1 MLMNT
6 LQAWQLLL
14 VTMAGWVNRNQ
25 QDVITYIQEEN
36 RILKSKLKGKRIRF
50 TDDERRRLAVKG
62 KALGRKVLREVGSIV
77 TPDTILRWHKRL
89 IAQKWDYSERR
100 GPGRPRVKDEI
111 AQLTVRLAKENPGW
125 GYTTILGVLCNLG
138 HVVARETV
146 RNILKEHGIEPAP
159 ERSKRMPW
167 STFLKSHWDCIAAT
181 DLFTVE
187 VWSRPGLTRYYV
199 LFLIKLS
206 NRRVHVAGITEYPH
220 GEWIK
225 QAGRNV
231 TDAFDGFLL
240 DVRYL
245 ILDRDSIFTA
255 AYRDLLKNAGVKLV
269 RLPPRSPNLNAYA
282 ERYVRTI
289 KEGCLNRMIFFG
301 EDSLR
306 RTINEFLVYYHH
318 ERNHQGLGNR
328 LIDPQ
333 EEVGA
338 ADGSV
343 ECRERLGGLLRYYY
357 RQAA

>member
-1 MLMNT
+1 MNA
-6 LQAWQLLL
+6 LRPWQLLL
-14 VTMAGWVNRNQ
+14 VTLAGWINRQ
-25 QDVITYIQEEN
+25 QLDVIAYIQEEN
-36 RILKSKLKGKRIRF
+36 RILKNKLKGKRIRF

-62 KALGRKVLREVGSIV
+62 KVLGRKVLREVASIV
-77 TPDTILRWHKRL
+77 TPDTILAWHRKL
-89 IAQKWDYSERR
+89 IAQKWDYSHRR

-111 AQLTVRLAKENPGW
+111 AQLTVRLAQENPSW
-125 GYTTILGVLCNLG
+125 GYTTIRGALHNLG
-138 HVVARETV
+138 YVVARETV
-146 RNILKEHGIEPAP
+146 RNILKEHGIEPTP

-167 STFLKSHWDCIAAT
+167 STFLKSHWDCIAAA

-187 VWSRPGLTRYYV
+187 IWSSFGLTRYYV
-199 LFLIKLS
+199 LFFIKLS
-206 NRRVHVAGITEYPH
+206 SRRVHVAGITECPH

-225 QAGRNV
+225 QVGRNV

-245 ILDRDSIFTA
+245 ILDRDRIYTEAF
-255 AYRDLLKNAGVKLV
+255 RDLLKNAGVKSV

-282 ERYVRTI
+282 ERFVRTI
-289 KEGCLNRMIFFG
+289 KETCLDRMILFG

-306 RTINEFLVYYHH
+306 RAINEFAEYYHH

-328 LIDPQ
+328 LIDPR
-333 EEVGA
+333 EEIGA

-343 ECRERLGGLLRYYY
+343 ACRERLGGLLRYYY